1 MPDGDEPMTAAE
13 WKGNALVIV
22 TTIKEPDGAVETRER
37 WTLSADGNTLTKQR
51 HSHGPKG
58 DRDETLVLEKQ

>member
-1 MPDGDEPMTAAE
+1 MPDGDEAMTTAK

-37 WTLSADGNTLTKQR
+37 WTLSADGKTLTKQR